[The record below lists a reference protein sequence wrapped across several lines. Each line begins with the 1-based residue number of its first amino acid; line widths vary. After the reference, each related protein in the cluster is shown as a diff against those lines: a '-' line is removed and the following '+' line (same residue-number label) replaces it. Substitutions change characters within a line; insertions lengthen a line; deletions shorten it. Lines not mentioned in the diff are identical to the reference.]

1 MTYRFVGSNSDIG
14 DSIRLIRFGQS
25 VELSD
30 EQARNAVLGGC
41 ALVPDEA
48 FTEIGFTNA
57 ELTSFASV
65 GSHER
70 APADFLDRKK
80 RALLAAHELRER
92 LEGGDE

>member
-57 ELTSFASV
+57 ELSSFASV

-70 APADFLDRKK
+70 APAEFIDKK
-80 RALLAAHELRER
+80 RRALMAAHELRER
-92 LEGGDE
+92 FEGGGE